1 MERLDA
7 ASVYPRRRKAATIAA
22 EHLRGAILRSEYAA
36 GRPLPPERTLCQQ
49 LGVSRLTLRAALTR
63 LESEGLVHPV
73 QGSGTHVLDFREFGG
88 IDLVGPLLAAAV
100 GGGKDH
106 PALLAEVLELRR
118 SLALDAIE
126 LATARA
132 TEDEFEALTRQMARM
147 DEVKGEPDAFM
158 HADMHFAR
166 LLLRAAH
173 NLPLELLYNTVA
185 RTLAQ
190 QEGGVIL
197 FMAPDPHATGT
208 TYARLITLL
217 RSGDP
222 PRARRVAKRLL
233 ERHDRRLLHSMS
245 LPPAPSA
252 EVAE

>member
-22 EHLRGAILRSEYAA
+22 EQLRGAILRSEYEA

-88 IDLVGPLLAAAV
+88 IDLVGPMLAAAV
-100 GGGKDH
+100 GEGEARPD
-106 PALLAEVLELRR
+106 LLAEVLELRR
-118 SLALDAIE
+118 SLALDAME

-132 TEDEFEALTRQMARM
+132 TEADFAALAAQIEQINEA
-147 DEVKGEPDAFM
+147 KGDPDTLM
-158 HADMHFAR
+158 HEDMRFAR

-197 FMAPDPHATGT
+197 FMAPDPHATST
-208 TYARLITLL
+208 AYARLLTLL
-217 RSGDP
+217 QTRDP
-222 PRARRVAKRLL
+222 ARARRVARRLL
-233 ERHDRRLLHSMS
+233 ERHDRDLLRSMS
-245 LPPAPSA
+245 EPPEPCAEAAP
-252 EVAE
+252 